1 MTIFE
6 YQRARRL
13 LQARQALEREGI
25 SVNEAA
31 WRAGYNSPA
40 NFATA
45 FKRQFGISPRQVRG
59 RL

>member
-31 WRAGYNSPA
+31 WRAGYNSAA